1 MQMRLKVSLLSACCL
16 LDQLNHNGRGRG
28 GGDTKGLSD
37 SIFLYV
43 TTVIKEMKQVPCALL
58 SYMSIP

>member
-1 MQMRLKVSLLSACCL
+1 M
-16 LDQLNHNGRGRG
+16 